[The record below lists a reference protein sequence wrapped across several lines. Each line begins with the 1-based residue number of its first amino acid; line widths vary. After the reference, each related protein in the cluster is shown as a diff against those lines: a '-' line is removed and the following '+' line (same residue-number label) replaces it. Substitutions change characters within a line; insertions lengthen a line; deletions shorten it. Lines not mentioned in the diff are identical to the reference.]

1 MAKMPVSAPTGRV
14 PAGRKRRDWWP
25 VLMGHRQCQ
34 LVDNL
39 EVPTINWHINCFL
52 DPSREHSP
60 GRKNDRLLRSP
71 MRLLRI
77 VYRPGAKMGTRENLR
92 PCPQRSMFRGQY
104 FSILHHVSANR
115 FHLAG
120 HDFVLTLT
128 TLKGREEL
136 VCLRFFQWIQKVR
149 ILPTMISSGFYPI
162 VASSDLCWRLLRS
175 RLTGQ

>member
-1 MAKMPVSAPTGRV
+1 MIGCCAHPCAYCGSSIGPEQRWVREKIYDPALNGR
-14 PAGRKRRDWWP
+14 
-25 VLMGHRQCQ
+25 CS
-34 LVDNL
+34 
-39 EVPTINWHINCFL
+39 EV
-52 DPSREHSP
+52 
-60 GRKNDRLLRSP
+60 ND
-71 MRLLRI
+71 
-77 VYRPGAKMGTRENLR
+77 
-92 PCPQRSMFRGQY
+92 